1 MTRTRQRKGWPMKR
15 MLVAGTIAA
24 LALIG
29 SAGVAQAAPSDSAC
43 FGQVHKRINTGDLG
57 VALGLE
63 NVGQL
68 VSAVGGPTKNATAT
82 GVCSG

>member
-1 MTRTRQRKGWPMKR
+1 MKR
-15 MLVAGTIAA
+15 MLVAGSIAA
-24 LALIG
+24 LALLG
-29 SAGVAQAAPSDSAC
+29 SPGAAQAAPSDAAC

-57 VALGLE
+57 VALGLD

-82 GVCSG
+82 SVCGG